1 MKRFVAPAQSPFK
14 KAESREVRAESGEV
28 GSWQE
33 KREPGL
39 PFVSSESPYDKTLF
53 TKPAIV
59 GNPRI

>member
-1 MKRFVAPAQSPFK
+1 VKRFVAPAQSPFK
-14 KAESREVRAESGEV
+14 KAESGEV